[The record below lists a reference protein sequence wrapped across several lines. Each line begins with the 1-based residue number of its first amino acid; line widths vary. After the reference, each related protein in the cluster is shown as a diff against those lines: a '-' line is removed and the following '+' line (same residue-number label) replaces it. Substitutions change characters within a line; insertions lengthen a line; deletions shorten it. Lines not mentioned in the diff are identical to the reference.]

1 MKALPKAIG
10 ILLSFSLFLVFSCR
24 QGHKATDPHVVNDV
38 TQLNPIKVDSIITPT
53 TTEQIIEAVKKH
65 PGPIAIGG
73 GRFSMGGQTATEK
86 ALQIDMRKFNK
97 VVGFS
102 KANKEITVQ
111 TGIRWRELIQ
121 FIDKYNLSVKIM
133 QTYANFTVGGALSV
147 NAHGRYVG
155 QGPIIHSVK
164 EIKVVLANGAL
175 VVASPEQNQ
184 EVFYSAI
191 GGYGGIGVI
200 VEATLFLTDNCKVE
214 RIDTLLKIKDYQQ
227 YFKTAVE
234 GHENIIFHNAD
245 IYPHQYEEV
254 HAVSY
259 VKTQKPL
266 TIKERLKPNDGG
278 LVMNRM
284 AIDIVAGST
293 IGKWLRKEVG
303 DPLFYAKDVVEW
315 RNYEA
320 TYDVRDL
327 EPSSRKAYTYVLQ
340 EYFVPV
346 NKFDAFYPE
355 MAKILKAHKVNVINI
370 SIRHAKKDP
379 GAIMAW
385 AKTDVFAFVI
395 YYRQG
400 TEESAKARVKQWT
413 QELIDVAIA
422 EEGAY
427 YLPYQILATPQQ
439 FEKAYPNVGAFF
451 NIKKKYDPTY
461 KFRNKL
467 LDEYLPSF

>member
-1 MKALPKAIG
+1 MKTLRKPIG
-10 ILLSFSLFLVFSCR
+10 ILFLFSLVLVFSCSQER
-24 QGHKATDPHVVNDV
+24 KEADPHIVNDV
-38 TQLNPIKVDSIITPT
+38 TQLNPIKVDSVIAPT
-53 TTEQIIEAVKKH
+53 TTEQIIDAVKKH
-65 PGPIAIGG
+65 KGPIAIGG

-86 ALQIDMRKFNK
+86 ALQIDMRQFNK
-97 VVGFS
+97 VVSFS
-102 KANKEITVQ
+102 KADKEITVQ
-111 TGIRWRELIQ
+111 AGIRWRELIQ
-121 FIDKYNLSVKIM
+121 FIDRHNLSVKIM

-147 NAHGRYVG
+147 NAHGRYIG
-155 QGPIIHSVK
+155 QGPIIRSVK
-164 EIKVVLANGAL
+164 EIKVVLADGTL
-175 VVASPEQNQ
+175 VTASPVQNQ

-214 RIDTLLKIKDYQQ
+214 RIDTLLSIKDYQQ
-227 YFKTAVE
+227 YFKTAIE
-234 GHENIIFHNAD
+234 GHKNIIFHNAD
-245 IYPHQYEEV
+245 IYPHQYKEV

-266 TIKERLKPNDGG
+266 TIKERLKPNEGS
-278 LVMNRM
+278 LLMNRM
-284 AIDIVAGST
+284 AIDVVATSSF
-293 IGKWLRKEVG
+293 GKWLRKEVG

-327 EPSSRKAYTYVLQ
+327 EPSSRKAFTYVLQ

-346 NKFDAFYPE
+346 NRFDTFYPK
-355 MAKILKAHKVNVINI
+355 MAEILREHKVNVINI

-400 TEESAKARVKQWT
+400 TEEAAKERVKQWT
-413 QELIDVAIA
+413 QKLIDAAIA

-427 YLPYQILATPQQ
+427 YLPYQLLASPQQ
-439 FEKAYPNVGAFF
+439 LEKAYPNVPVFF
-451 NIKKKYDPTY
+451 SMKKKYDPTY
-461 KFRNKL
+461 KFRNKFF
-467 LDEYLPSF
+467 DAYLPSF